1 MVCLWVPVHARTRI
15 ESLTFFLKSDE
26 FKVLEASSPE
36 HLKLTAGEMNDKRK
50 EGRVLVMN
58 WRCLLY
64 IFENNMVPKSKC
76 IDLDIAGPVRKSDF
90 ELGRLAL

>member
-1 MVCLWVPVHARTRI
+1 
-15 ESLTFFLKSDE
+15 
-26 FKVLEASSPE
+26 
-36 HLKLTAGEMNDKRK
+36 MNDKRK